1 MNNANGQGGSTFG
14 WLRKEAL
21 LFVNK
26 KKQKNFFIFWLVA
39 VAAAL
44 PWRRERRWIASLR
57 SQ

>member
-26 KKQKNFFIFWLVA
+26 KKQKNFFMLGLGW
-39 VAAAL
+39 
-44 PWRRERRWIASLR
+44 WRLGCLLADFHEF
-57 SQ
+57 